1 MVELQCT
8 TIKKVALLKRS
19 LTFFRNTW
27 YKELTDSIIVI
38 VKSATVQNRIYRADK
53 VLLISFSHNEN
64 LPLFDVII

>member
-1 MVELQCT
+1 
-8 TIKKVALLKRS
+8 VALLKRS

>member
-1 MVELQCT
+1 
-8 TIKKVALLKRS
+8 VALLKRS

-27 YKELTDSIIVI
+27 YKELTVDSIIVI
-38 VKSATVQNRIYRADK
+38 VKSATVQNRMYRADK